1 MLDDSAFSK
10 RYHFCSNRKASKMFI
25 LSVTESMSAL
35 MRVAAPIASG
45 VEMAPL
51 KLRFEYPDLAVVVL
65 LSNHQNVFL

>member
-1 MLDDSAFSK
+1 
-10 RYHFCSNRKASKMFI
+10 
-25 LSVTESMSAL
+25 MSAL

-65 LSNHQNVFL
+65 LSNHQNVFLISVVVCVMCIR

>member
-1 MLDDSAFSK
+1 
-10 RYHFCSNRKASKMFI
+10 
-25 LSVTESMSAL
+25 MSAL

-65 LSNHQNVFL
+65 LSNHQNVFLISVVVCVMCHFPFHQRAEIQKNKF